1 MMTPYTVPAPRGEN
15 LRGAF
20 LFKKFLDLSE
30 TFDYS
35 CRYIRK
41 EKNRAPL
48 KKRRTHMTF
57 RRYLQAALPA
67 VLAVF
72 FLISCKEK
80 EESLLI
86 DEIETI
92 SASDPVNQTEEEK

>member
-1 MMTPYTVPAPRGEN
+1 
-15 LRGAF
+15 
-20 LFKKFLDLSE
+20 
-30 TFDYS
+30 
-35 CRYIRK
+35 
-41 EKNRAPL
+41 
-48 KKRRTHMTF
+48 MTF

>member
-1 MMTPYTVPAPRGEN
+1 
-15 LRGAF
+15 
-20 LFKKFLDLSE
+20 
-30 TFDYS
+30 
-35 CRYIRK
+35 
-41 EKNRAPL
+41 
-48 KKRRTHMTF
+48 MTF

-92 SASDPVNQTEEEK
+92 SASDPVNQTEEETSSQDTESLHRDYALYGFSCARR